1 MKENILDY
9 DKENDILFIH
19 RKDTKTKGSVE
30 VMGGDIVIDF
40 SKDKEVVGIEIMNA
54 SELLKNFDITKDMLS
69 KVIAGDMKVAQQRNV
84 LFLTLVL
91 KMPKNIEK
99 EAILTV
105 PSLTSKL
112 SPVAV
117 I

>member
-9 DKENDILFIH
+9 DEENDILFIH
-19 RKDTKTKGSVE
+19 RKDIKTKGSVE
-30 VMGGDIVIDF
+30 VMGGEIIIDF

-54 SELLKNFDITKDMLS
+54 SELLKNFDITKDVLS
-69 KVIAGDMKVAQQRNV
+69 KVIAGGMKVSQQRNV
-84 LFLTLVL
+84 LFLTIIL
-91 KMPKNIEK
+91 KMPKNVEK